1 MIDQLKI
8 LNPQAL
14 ISIFGKIPKF
24 EDAELLEVCLKRDGP
39 TLVIQ
44 LMTKENVEH
53 KPKRWNKLDVIYVEI
68 SFFTIRN
75 LIIENLG
82 TENIIE
88 HFEISTTS
96 EGSLLKIKCKNQMIV
111 ETLFDWARIEGVT
124 PGLIGLP

>member
-1 MIDQLKI
+1 MINQLKI
-8 LNPQAL
+8 LNPQVL
-14 ISIFGKIPKF
+14 IRIFGKVPKF

-39 TLVIQ
+39 TLVPQ

-53 KPKRWNKLDVIYVEI
+53 KPKRWNNWDVIYVEI

-75 LIIENLG
+75 LTIESLG

-111 ETLFDWARIEGVT
+111 ETLFDWVRIEGVT

>member
-8 LNPQAL
+8 LNPQTL
-14 ISIFGKIPKF
+14 ISIFGKVPKF
-24 EDAELLEVCLKRDGP
+24 EEAELLEVCLKRDGP

-44 LMTKENVEH
+44 LMTNENVEH
-53 KPKRWNKLDVIYVEI
+53 KPKRWNKWDVIYVEI
-68 SFFTIRN
+68 SFFTIQN

-88 HFEISTTS
+88 HFEISTMS

-111 ETLFDWARIEGVT
+111 ESLFDWARIEGVT

>member
-8 LNPQAL
+8 LNPQTL
-14 ISIFGKIPKF
+14 ISIFGKVPKF
-24 EDAELLEVCLKRDGP
+24 EEAELLEVCLKRDGP

-44 LMTKENVEH
+44 LMTNENVEH

-88 HFEISTTS
+88 HFEISTMS

-111 ETLFDWARIEGVT
+111 ESLFDWARIEGVT

>member
-14 ISIFGKIPKF
+14 ISIFGKVPKF

-44 LMTKENVEH
+44 LMTKENVEY
-53 KPKRWNKLDVIYVEI
+53 KPKRWNKWDVIYVEI

-75 LIIENLG
+75 LTIESLG